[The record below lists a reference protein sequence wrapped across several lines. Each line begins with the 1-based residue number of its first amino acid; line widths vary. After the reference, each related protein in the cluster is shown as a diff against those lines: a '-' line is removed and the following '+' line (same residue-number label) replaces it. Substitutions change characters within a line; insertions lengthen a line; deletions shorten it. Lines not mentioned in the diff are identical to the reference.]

1 MRSYILLFSAFI
13 FAIAVII
20 APLSFVS
27 AYFPPHEKNL
37 LSLDVTKIAKSEINV
52 SYQAQIEVENTN
64 LPSGYNTFTV
74 YIPYAIEDE
83 RQKVAALYTNIT
95 LSNST
100 FNSTLANCSCNRDI
114 NQYLCCE
121 IVQKSDGKKVK
132 ITFSVPKGRF
142 NTSYEITEDVKVNNS
157 MSITSLNKTNNT
169 DANITKFLN
178 FDSWANNDEFIKNFT
193 INLTK
198 NSGSD
203 FEKVAKIS
211 EWVYNNIEYNL
222 SKGGKFQSA
231 SQTFHDKQGVC
242 NHFTNLFLVM
252 CRYVNISARGIAG
265 EIFNETNYI
274 SGHAWADVFID
285 KWYAVDPT
293 FGEIGLVDGGRVG
306 FTQSVSVSGLLYFD
320 MDPTYLSIIS
330 WDISSA
336 DFGKPNTTEWEN
348 MINVTTNYTWTNK
361 TENNIT
367 HIANG
372 TLQITANIT
381 RLNLSGAITGMIS
394 VSPPDTSSLGIN
406 VTVCEDGK
414 PLNGYF
420 LIPEH
425 ENSTTIIW
433 ILNFTNVN
441 LSNEQ
446 NYMFPVVV
454 HSLLSN
460 ATTVNV
466 TTYPNFII
474 HPLMKTIESDNFQLN
489 ITVRN
494 VGLRDGN
501 VYIRVFLDGNPSP
514 YATDNLFVKGGSNTN
529 FTIINFTNV
538 IGSHL
543 VELTGDGK
551 GFKFFIGSY
560 KGDVNLDTKISLEDA
575 LQLTEFI
582 AGAINETEAGRAK
595 MDYNDADNNNITDIF
610 DVVKILEAISQ

>member
-1 MRSYILLFSAFI
+1 
-13 FAIAVII
+13 
-20 APLSFVS
+20 
-27 AYFPPHEKNL
+27 
-37 LSLDVTKIAKSEINV
+37 
-52 SYQAQIEVENTN
+52 
-64 LPSGYNTFTV
+64 

-178 FDSWANNDEFIKNFT
+178 FDSWANNDEEIKNFT

-198 NSGSD
+198 DSKSD
-203 FEKVAKIS
+203 FEKVLKIT
-211 EWVYNNIEYNL
+211 EWIYNNIEYNI
-222 SKGGKFQSA
+222 SRGGKFQSA
-231 SQTFHDKQGVC
+231 SQTFNKTNRQGVC

-252 CRYVNISARGIAG
+252 CRGLNISARGIAG

-381 RLNLSGAITGMIS
+381 RLNLSGAITGMITL
-394 VSPPDTSSLGIN
+394 SPPDTSSLEIN
-406 VTVCEDGK
+406 VTVCEYGK

-466 TTYPNFII
+466 TTYP
-474 HPLMKTIESDNFQLN
+474 
-489 ITVRN
+489 
-494 VGLRDGN
+494 
-501 VYIRVFLDGNPSP
+501 
-514 YATDNLFVKGGSNTN
+514 
-529 FTIINFTNV
+529 
-538 IGSHL
+538 SH
-543 VELTGDGK
+543 
-551 GFKFFIGSY
+551 
-560 KGDVNLDTKISLEDA
+560 
-575 LQLTEFI
+575 
-582 AGAINETEAGRAK
+582 
-595 MDYNDADNNNITDIF
+595 
-610 DVVKILEAISQ
+610 